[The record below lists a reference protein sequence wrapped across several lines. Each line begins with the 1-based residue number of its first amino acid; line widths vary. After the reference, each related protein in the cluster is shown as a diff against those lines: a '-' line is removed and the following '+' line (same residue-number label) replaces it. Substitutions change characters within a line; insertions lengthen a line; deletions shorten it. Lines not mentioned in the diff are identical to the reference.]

1 MVDQQRYGV
10 WNAMNSIAVAFK
22 QAAKS
27 VEPKMVVTTVRD
39 GRGYRH
45 AVRYNENDPTERCAV
60 RTRVRECLQQ
70 GYYVITKSL

>member
-1 MVDQQRYGV
+1 
-10 WNAMNSIAVAFK
+10 
-22 QAAKS
+22 
-27 VEPKMVVTTVRD
+27 MVVTTVRD